1 MTCFHIRPTSV
12 VLWVH
17 VHKFN
22 AGQNIS
28 GSTKRLEPK
37 HRTCHT
43 LDPTMI
49 LLNHIIEIFDLPY
62 NNAQSFVF
70 DDLINRC
77 FICTALIHGDL
88 SWQAIE
94 KHGFVEEAHGSSFI
108 AFSSEK
114 KIDGL
119 SLFVDGTIQI
129 LPLAVNC
136 NVGFIHS
143 PAATN
148 RALIFSECFFDQ
160 RQKPDCPAVDGGMV
174 DNDATFLHH
183 FFEMAVAEWVS
194 CIPTNT
200 DGYHF

>member
-1 MTCFHIRPTSV
+1 
-12 VLWVH
+12 
-17 VHKFN
+17 
-22 AGQNIS
+22 
-28 GSTKRLEPK
+28 
-37 HRTCHT
+37 
-43 LDPTMI
+43 MI
-49 LLNHIIEIFDLPY
+49 LLTHIIEIFYLPY
-62 NNAQSFVF
+62 NNAQSLVF
-70 DDLINRC
+70 DDLIDCC
-77 FICTALIHGDL
+77 FICTALIHGNL

-94 KHGFVEEAHGSSFI
+94 KHSFVEEAHGSSFN

-119 SLFVDGTIQI
+119 SFFVDGTIQVF
-129 LPLAVNC
+129 PLSFDLDI
-136 NVGFIHS
+136 GFIHA

-194 CIPTNT
+194 
-200 DGYHF
+200 